1 MDISKASNFERFVY
15 LLLDK
20 DSNRVHELFEGVK
33 SGQGFDLADLME
45 GVTGR
50 YGFAAGKS
58 THENRLATIK
68 SVYEQHGELV
78 DPHTA
83 DGIKV
88 ARELRQDGE
97 IIICAETALPVKFA
111 DTIKEAIGE
120 IEIDRPAHTE
130 GLEDLAQHVVIL
142 DNDAELVAEQIRQQV
157 KPNAA

>member
-20 DSNRVHELFEGVK
+20 DSVRVHELFEGVK
-33 SGQGFDLADLME
+33 SGQGFDLSDLME
-45 GVTGR
+45 AVNTQ

-58 THENRLATIK
+58 THADRLDTIK
-68 SVYEQHGELV
+68 TLYEQHGELV

-88 ARELRQDGE
+88 AKELQREGE
-97 IIICAETALPVKFA
+97 VIVCAETALPVKFA
-111 DTIKEAIGE
+111 DTIIEAIGP
-120 IEIDRPAHTE
+120 IDIARPAHTE
-130 GLEDLAQHVVIL
+130 GLESLPQHVVVL

-157 KPNAA
+157 TPNPA